1 MGSSADSDDN
11 NGNIECTKY
20 MKFVSHSESN
30 VAHCIAS
37 AHHEDEKNTDGME
50 DQRAADYED
59 EDDDEDDEIIETNG
73 HGYYEDDENEENN
86 QFEGLYS
93 IGFFKGLI

>member
-1 MGSSADSDDN
+1 MESSADSDDN

-20 MKFVSHSESN
+20 MKCVSHSESN

-37 AHHEDEKNTDGME
+37 VHHEDEKDADGME
-50 DQRAADYED
+50 DQGTEYED
-59 EDDDEDDEIIETNG
+59 EDDDEIIETNG

-86 QFEGLYS
+86 QFEGL
-93 IGFFKGLI
+93 